1 MSGNRIVNSNINSEE
16 LRVKS
21 EKYKFREF
29 EGITLISLV
38 ITIVI
43 LIILAGVAINL
54 GIGENGIF
62 RRAKQTK
69 EQYNLTSAREKLEL
83 VLLYA
88 RTEKEVNDKYD
99 SEEFLDNMLEEKD
112 ISVNGNSVTVDNYI
126 FLIDREK
133 LVITDSLGETQIK
146 VTKEIESYNGKN
158 ENGKYEVEV
167 LLTIESNTEIKTV
180 TIENPDGT
188 NLKIET
194 DKLKIA
200 KDMIL
205 ELDEEYK
212 IIVTTSNGKEEI
224 RKIIEKSEET
234 IRTAEELA
242 EFRDKANT
250 GLTYEGKT
258 IKLGNDIDL
267 SSICYKVDGTPEN
280 DKSWEPIN
288 QFKGTFNGNN
298 HMIDNLYINSKSSY
312 QGLFGKLSSGGIIKS
327 LIIGE
332 NSKIMGIDLLGSVAG
347 ISEGIIRDCSNY
359 GTIEGK
365 GGSRSGNIG
374 GIVGT
379 NYNLIERCFNKGD
392 IKMQGCVAGGI
403 TGRNYGGTLKDSYN
417 IGKVESF
424 GYDSSAHALT
434 GGIAGG
440 NSNNATI
447 ENAYNIGDITS
458 QYSYVGGIT
467 GYNGNSSAG
476 TQVVKNVFNAGTIRY
491 GSQTPSS
498 NVGEGLGYLIGRYGS
513 LTGKYKNTT
522 KDDIKSWD
530 EETIK
535 TNLGDGFTKDI
546 NNIND
551 GYPILKKQ
559 ITEDR

>member
-1 MSGNRIVNSNINSEE
+1 MSGNLIVNSNINSEE

-133 LVITDSLGETQIK
+133 LIITDSLGETQIK
-146 VTKEIESYNGKN
+146 VTKEIKSYNGKN

-167 LLTIESNTEIKTV
+167 LLTIESNTEIKIL
-180 TIENPDGT
+180 TIENLDGT

-194 DKLKIA
+194 DKSKIA
-200 KDMIL
+200 KDMRL

-234 IRTAEELA
+234 IRTAEELE

-280 DKSWEPIN
+280 DKSWEPIANYEANN
-288 QFKGTFNGNN
+288 QNIFKGTFDGNN
-298 HMIDNLYINSKSSY
+298 HKIDNLYINSQNAY
-312 QGLFGKLSSGGIIKS
+312 QGLFGKLSSEGKIEYLS
-327 LIIGE
+327 IGE
-332 NSKIMGIDLLGSVAG
+332 NSKVIGHSFTGAFVGNSSGTIK
-347 ISEGIIRDCSNY
+347 DCSNY
-359 GTIEGK
+359 GYIEGK
-365 GGSRSGNIG
+365 GASTRRIG
-374 GIVGT
+374 GIAGE
-379 NYNLIERCFNKGD
+379 NQHLIERCFNIGEINSKGY
-392 IKMQGCVAGGI
+392 A
-403 TGRNYGGTLKDSYN
+403 
-417 IGKVESF
+417 
-424 GYDSSAHALT
+424 
-434 GGIAGG
+434 
-440 NSNNATI
+440 
-447 ENAYNIGDITS
+447 
-458 QYSYVGGIT
+458 VGGI
-467 GYNGNSSAG
+467 
-476 TQVVKNVFNAGTIRY
+476 V
-491 GSQTPSS
+491 GSNERS
-498 NVGEGLGYLIGRYGS
+498 NCKRLL
-513 LTGKYKNTT
+513 
-522 KDDIKSWD
+522 
-530 EETIK
+530 
-535 TNLGDGFTKDI
+535 
-546 NNIND
+546 
-551 GYPILKKQ
+551 
-559 ITEDR
+559 

>member
-1 MSGNRIVNSNINSEE
+1 MNRN
-16 LRVKS
+16 RQ
-21 EKYKFREF
+21 EK
-29 EGITLISLV
+29 GITLIALV

-347 ISEGIIRDCSNY
+347 ISEGIIRDCPNY

-365 GGSRSGNIG
+365 GGGRNQNIG

-392 IKMQGCVAGGI
+392 VKMRASATGGI
-403 TGRNYGGTLKDSYN
+403 AGRNHGGTIKDSYN

-424 GYDSSAHALT
+424 GCDASGHALA
-434 GGIAGG
+434 GGIAGV
-440 NSNNATI
+440 NINNATI

-458 QYSYVGGIT
+458 QYSYVGGIV
-467 GYNGNSSAG
+467 GYNGNSSGG

-498 NVGEGLGYLIGRYGS
+498 NVGEGLGYLIGIYGS